1 MKARTASWCGLFA
14 RYGWAVTQRSS
25 TGPVPR
31 PTRRRRDRHGRGL
44 RGTLTPPT
52 MPISRSRA
60 ARFDELVLSS
70 VERIERAYPE
80 LADIEIRVEEVPL
93 RERRDGSPDPIPL
106 GRLRPAVDGEPAA
119 RTLRRRPLERRA
131 PAGTE
136 REDLVNDTVT
146 ELVAELFGLSPAQ
159 IDPDYDP
166 RRD

>member
-1 MKARTASWCGLFA
+1 
-14 RYGWAVTQRSS
+14 
-25 TGPVPR
+25 
-31 PTRRRRDRHGRGL
+31 
-44 RGTLTPPT
+44 

-70 VERIERAYPE
+70 VERIDRAYPE
-80 LADIEIRVEEVPL
+80 LVDVESRVEEVPL

-106 GRLRPAVDGEPAA
+106 GRLRPAGDGEPAA
-119 RTLRRRPLERRA
+119 LILHRRPLELRA